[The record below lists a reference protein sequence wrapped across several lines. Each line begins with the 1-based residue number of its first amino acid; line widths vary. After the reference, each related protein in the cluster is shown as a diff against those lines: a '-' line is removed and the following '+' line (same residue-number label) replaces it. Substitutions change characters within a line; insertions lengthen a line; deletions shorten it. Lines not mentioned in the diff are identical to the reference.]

1 LQNAPNNVYIQS
13 ATLNNKSFNQ
23 PWLFHSTLVK
33 GGKLTLVM
41 GDKPNL
47 KWGSKLEL
55 APPSM
60 HDDK

>member
-1 LQNAPNNVYIQS
+1 VYIQS

-23 PWLFHSTLVK
+23 PWLYHSTLIK

-41 GDKPNL
+41 GNKPNV
-47 KWGSKLEL
+47 KWGSKLEI

-60 HDDK
+60 TDDK